1 VLLHSISRGRL
12 IRRLPIKRVD
22 TVSLSAEGMIIIW
35 DKSSQQLR
43 TFTLNGISVARR
55 ILSPFPGD
63 ITCIEISKDGKHAL
77 FGTSAY
83 PVFSDEKVSM
93 PREGRDNDYSTPQC
107 SIETADGKE
116 EDRTSTVAVPSICLL
131 DLHTLKIVHV
141 LELSQGQDVT
151 ALALNKDNTNLVVSL
166 RDKQLL
172 VYTDPMLSVKVVD
185 QMLRLGWQGE
195 GLTPLI
201 TK

>member
-1 VLLHSISRGRL
+1 VLLHSVSRGRL
-12 IRRLPIKRVD
+12 IRRIPVNRVD
-22 TVSLSAEGMIIIW
+22 TMSLSAEGMIIIW
-35 DKSSQQLR
+35 DKSTQQLR

-55 ILSPFPGD
+55 ILCPFPGD
-63 ITCIEISKDGKHAL
+63 ITCIEISQDGKHAL
-77 FGTSAY
+77 FGTSTY
-83 PVFSDEKVSM
+83 PSFSDEKVSM
-93 PREGRDNDYSTPQC
+93 PKEGRNNESTPQC
-107 SIETADGKE
+107 SIETADGNE
-116 EDRTSTVAVPSICLL
+116 EDRPSAVPVPSICLL

-141 LELSQGQDVT
+141 LELCQGQDVT

-166 RDKQLL
+166 SEKQLL

-201 TK
+201 T